1 MDFPTIDLK
10 DKIVFESDPDTRVH
24 PGVWR
29 CVRWLE
35 ERYAQ
40 KICISDL
47 ALRAGCGFYDQAHF
61 GRHFRRMFATTPA
74 EFLRA
79 QQLLRREAGQRA

>member
-10 DKIVFESDPDTRVH
+10 DKIVFENDPDTRVH
-24 PGVWR
+24 PG
-29 CVRWLE
+29 VRWLE